1 THGPRADKAVATFAR
16 ARELCERLGEPPECL
31 QVMFW
36 LATASVVRGEL
47 PQALEAIADLP
58 RAAEAR
64 GNRPA
69 LLNGIR
75 GRALILMF
83 MGRLVE
89 AREALER
96 AIDVFSACQEAE
108 TVAARAAGQD
118 AGVSILVLMAWV
130 SWMVGQVDEAVTRMT
145 AALERADAVHHA
157 HTQAYAWYYA
167 SVLHALRGEPA
178 IAQGYA
184 QRCLAISEQHEFRQ
198 WLGLSRAIR
207 DICAAVL
214 DPSGSRLDE
223 AKAALAEYQRSGY
236 QLGVTAQFMLLSW
249 ALLLRNES

>member
-1 THGPRADKAVATFAR
+1 NAALHSANLEAIAHLERGIELTGRLPAGVGTDKSELDLQLVLGPSLIATHGPAADKAVATFAR
-16 ARELCERLGEPPECL
+16 ARELCERLGEPPEYL

-108 TVAARAAGQD
+108 TVAARA
-118 AGVSILVLMAWV
+118 
-130 SWMVGQVDEAVTRMT
+130 
-145 AALERADAVHHA
+145 
-157 HTQAYAWYYA
+157 
-167 SVLHALRGEPA
+167 
-178 IAQGYA
+178 
-184 QRCLAISEQHEFRQ
+184 
-198 WLGLSRAIR
+198 
-207 DICAAVL
+207 
-214 DPSGSRLDE
+214 
-223 AKAALAEYQRSGY
+223 
-236 QLGVTAQFMLLSW
+236 
-249 ALLLRNES
+249 